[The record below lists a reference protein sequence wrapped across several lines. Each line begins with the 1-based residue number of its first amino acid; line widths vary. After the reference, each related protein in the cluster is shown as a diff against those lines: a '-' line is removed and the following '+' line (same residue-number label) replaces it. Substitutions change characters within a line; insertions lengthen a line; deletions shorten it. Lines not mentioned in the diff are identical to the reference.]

1 MMEETYISAQ
11 QHLLGEKLDA
21 PLVSVA
27 GSSSLKREN
36 VLQIRLEESA
46 VAAVCHQSIGLLC
59 NLAINVVILLA
70 ILVQKHAAEVGGVG
84 NVFDLVQLV
93 WEREVDEV
101 LDTGEVDLS
110 EALLEDHGAQSLA
123 VSPGVAIRNAQ
134 EIIVHK
140 AIRDDGQLGTR
151 SIDLANAH
159 THGVEALDSNLL
171 RLVGQNTQ
179 DLVLLVGRLEREGGQ
194 AHQDLLLGHDKR
206 VNDCKELG
214 DTSSESVHAVVE
226 FVESILE
233 DDGQDLSGNLSGFLS
248 SQGKLSALQGAESG
262 N

>member
-1 MMEETYISAQ
+1 MEETYISAQ
-11 QHLLGEKLDA
+11 QHLLGEELDA

-27 GSSSLKREN
+27 GSSSLEREN

-46 VAAVCHQSIGLLC
+46 VAAVCHESIGLLC
-59 NLAINVVILLA
+59 NLAINVVVLLA
-70 ILVQKHAAEVGGVG
+70 ILVQQDAAEVGGVG

-93 WEREVDEV
+93 WEREVDQI

-110 EALLEDHGAQSLA
+110 EALLEDHGAQSFA

-134 EIIVHK
+134 QIVVYK
-140 AIRDDGQLGTR
+140 TIGDDGQLGTR

-171 RLVGQNTQ
+171 CLVGQDAQ
-179 DLVLLVGRLEREGGQ
+179 DLVLLVGRLEGEGRQ
-194 AHQDLLLGHDKR
+194 AHQDLLLGHDEG
-206 VNDCKELG
+206 VNDRKELG

-226 FVESILE
+226 FVKSILE
-233 DDGQDLSGNLSGFLS
+233 DDGQDLSGDLGGFLS
-248 SQGKLSALQGAESG
+248 SQGELSALQGGEGG